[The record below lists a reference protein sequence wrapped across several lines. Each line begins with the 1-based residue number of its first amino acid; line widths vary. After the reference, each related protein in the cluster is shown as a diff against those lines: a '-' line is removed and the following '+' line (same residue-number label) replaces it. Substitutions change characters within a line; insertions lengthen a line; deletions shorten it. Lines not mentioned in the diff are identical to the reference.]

1 MINKKQTQTSLIYKG
16 EIKMLNRNESYELA
30 LMSEMEILVELLE
43 NSNDEVQQK
52 AIISML
58 CDMVKYLNHNKGV
71 RK

>member
-1 MINKKQTQTSLIYKG
+1 
-16 EIKMLNRNESYELA
+16 MLNKNESYELA

-43 NSNDEVQQK
+43 NSNDEAQQK

-58 CDMVKYLNHNKGV
+58 CDMVKYLNKGV

>member
-16 EIKMLNRNESYELA
+16 EIKMLNKNESYELA
-30 LMSEMEILVELLE
+30 LMQEMEILVELLE
-43 NSNDEVQQK
+43 NSNDEAQQK

-58 CDMVKYLNHNKGV
+58 CDMVKYLNKGV